1 MSPSVRP
8 LRVAIVNDYDLVVAG
23 VAAMLAPHHER
34 VAVVELDS
42 NLPVVSDVD
51 VILYDTFGQVQ
62 GDGVDLEDLV
72 RGSGARVVIFS
83 WNTQPDL
90 VERAIRKGAAG
101 YLSKELSSEEIVGAL
116 ETVHE
121 GKIVVPQPSRSPAH
135 EAKGDWPGRDVGL
148 TAREAEVLALITQ
161 GLQQPGD
168 RRALL
173 PQHQLGEDLHPH
185 GVPQDRRHPARPGGD
200 LGDEARLRADPVA
213 GHRDEHARV
222 AGRLPGSNTHANG
235 RPRQDSNLRPRD

>member
-1 MSPSVRP
+1 MPPSVRP
-8 LRVAIVNDYDLVVAG
+8 LRVAIVNDYELVVAG

-72 RGSGARVVIFS
+72 RGSGAKVVIFS

-101 YLSKELSSEEIVGAL
+101 YLSKELTSEMVVDAL
-116 ETVHE
+116 WAVHG
-121 GKIVVPQPSRSPAH
+121 GKIVVPQPSPSDPADV
-135 EAKGDWPGRDVGL
+135 KGDWPGRVLGL

-161 GLQQPGD
+161 GFSNQEIAERSYLSINSVKTYIRTAYRKIGVT
-168 RRALL
+168 RRA
-173 PQHQLGEDLHPH
+173 QAVVWGMKH
-185 GVPQDRRHPARPGGD
+185 GFEPTP
-200 LGDEARLRADPVA
+200 LRVIETSTP
-213 GHRDEHARV
+213 E
-222 AGRLPGSNTHANG
+222 
-235 RPRQDSNLRPRD
+235 